1 MRRIAVFLLLLA
13 GIAVAGAPA
22 TAVAAPDRPSRP
34 HTSRMVIRLSGDE
47 YSDAQ
52 NNLVASPRRTR
63 CPSPSGGPGQLGCWT
78 WTAKGLGHG
87 SYTLS
92 QPMLQGSGLL
102 WTFTYTD
109 SHGDSLTG
117 NLVEGF
123 IPDPSPSDALT
134 HANRYPATYTFT
146 GGTGRFAGVTGT
158 LTATATSTTVE
169 PDPATGTAHSR
180 FASTAKGN
188 LRFPA

>member
-1 MRRIAVFLLLLA
+1 MRRIAAFLLLLA
-13 GIAVAGAPA
+13 GLSVTGGPAP
-22 TAVAAPDRPSRP
+22 AVAAPNTPSRP
-34 HTSRMVIRLSGDE
+34 HTSRIVIRLSGDE

-52 NNLVASPRRTR
+52 NNAVAGPRRTR

-87 SYTLS
+87 TYRLS
-92 QPMLQGSGLL
+92 EPMLQGSRLV

-109 SHGDSLTG
+109 AHGDSLTG

-146 GGTGRFAGVTGT
+146 GGTGRFTGVTGT

-169 PDPATGTAHSR
+169 LDPATGTAHSR

-188 LRFPA
+188 LTFPT